1 MTTIRDIAKRAGV
14 SVATVSRTLSDPET
28 VRLATRERVLL
39 AIEQMKYTP
48 NAIARQLRRRR
59 NETVIV
65 IVPQIANPFFSG
77 IVQSIENVA
86 MQLGY
91 RVLLGETQGN
101 QERLD
106 HYADMVLTRVADGL
120 ILLGSLLP
128 GVVRASMEAHHAPT
142 IPLVL
147 ACERFE
153 GLDCPTVSI
162 DNVAAGEL
170 AVRHLAERGCQRI
183 ATITGPLDNTL
194 SQDRLQ
200 GYRSALAAAKLPL
213 DPQWVVEG
221 DFSIDSGRAAME
233 QLLDTGTVPDGV
245 FCAND
250 EMAIGAQQAIRVRG
264 LAMPDDIA
272 LVGFDD
278 LRFGAFAA
286 PPLTTIRQPTTEL
299 GETAM
304 RLLDA
309 VLHHREVANRTV
321 VLSHQLIERDSTGR
335 GECVPHLARVE
346 QNR

>member
-1 MTTIRDIAKRAGV
+1 MATIRDIAKRAGV

-39 AIEQMKYTP
+39 AIEEMKYTP

-86 MQLGY
+86 MELGY

-128 GVVRASMEAHHAPT
+128 GVVRASMEANQAPA

-153 GLDCPTVSI
+153 GLDCPTVLI
-162 DNVAAGEL
+162 DNVAAAEL
-170 AVRHLAERGCQRI
+170 AVRHLIERGCTRI
-183 ATITGPLDNTL
+183 ATIAGPMDNTL

-200 GYRSALAAAKLPL
+200 GYRQALAGAGLAFEPER
-213 DPQWVVEG
+213 VAGG

-233 QLLDTGTVPDGV
+233 QLLDAGAVPDGL

-250 EMAIGAQQAIRVRG
+250 EMAIGAQQAIRARN
-264 LAMPDDIA
+264 LAIPGDIA

-309 VLHHREVANRTV
+309 VLHHREIAEQTV
-321 VLSHQLIERDSTGR
+321 VLPHQLIERESTAAAGSAQHIAWVKQIR
-335 GECVPHLARVE
+335 
-346 QNR
+346 

>member
-1 MTTIRDIAKRAGV
+1 MGVATIRDIAKRAGV
-14 SVATVSRTLSDPET
+14 SVATVSRTLSHPDT
-28 VRLATRERVLL
+28 VRPATRERVVL
-39 AIEQMKYTP
+39 AIDEMKYSP

-86 MQLGY
+86 MELGY

-128 GVVRASMEAHHAPT
+128 GVVRSSMAAGQAT
-142 IPLVL
+142 SIPLVL

-162 DNVAAGEL
+162 DNVAAGQL
-170 AVRHLAERGCQRI
+170 AVRHLVEQGCKRV

-200 GYRSALAAAKLPL
+200 GYRGALSAAGLTLVPE
-213 DPQWVVEG
+213 WVVEG

-233 QLLDTGTVPDGV
+233 RLLDATSVPDGV

-250 EMAIGAQQAIRVRG
+250 EMAIGAQQAIRARG
-264 LAMPDDIA
+264 LTIPGDIA

-299 GETAM
+299 GEIAM

-309 VLHHREVANRTV
+309 VLHEREIAVRTV
-321 VLSHQLIERDSTGR
+321 VLPHQLIERESTAVSQ
-335 GECVPHLARVE
+335 CAQHIARV
-346 QNR
+346 